1 MLPCRVLCLLAILFC
16 CVSASGA
23 ADAGGVDN
31 EIRIDPKSISDLAE
45 LAVES
50 VKAANAT
57 RNKILQL
64 KDECIAAA
72 KNATDLT
79 REAKEFVAKINK
91 LVKEAETNPSDGE
104 AEKKKGDELLE
115 KVKKAA
121 AVAENTA
128 RLTKEATKLPIFKY
142 GETARELLVDFRYSY
157 DEMNKSTTEQ
167 VDDTEKPKLK
177 ELHEKVESAFPYRN
191 ETALAEISLGALVA
205 VEDAQEAAKKT
216 EPTVEP
222 AKEVAILL
230 KEALKKLEEVI
241 TAANEIKEKI
251 TPEENKGSPN
261 NTEDNSDPSD
271 STSTHQPSPV
281 TVSNAEITSI
291 APSLQNK
298 PIVDS
303 SSVSP
308 VWMRTAAPLLIVAV
322 MFSVTVY

>member
-1 MLPCRVLCLLAILFC
+1 
-16 CVSASGA
+16 
-23 ADAGGVDN
+23 
-31 EIRIDPKSISDLAE
+31 
-45 LAVES
+45 
-50 VKAANAT
+50 

-79 REAKEFVAKINK
+79 REAKEFVAKINEF
-91 LVKEAETNPSDGE
+91 VKAAETNPSDGE
-104 AEKKKGDELLE
+104 AEMVKGVELLE

-128 RLTKEATKLPIFKY
+128 RLTKEATKLPIFQY
-142 GETARELLVDFRYSY
+142 GVTARELLVDFRYSY

-177 ELHEKVESAFPYRN
+177 ELHEKVETAFPYRN

-222 AKEVAILL
+222 AKEAVTLL

-241 TAANEIKEKI
+241 TAAKEIKEKI
-251 TPEENKGSPN
+251 TPEEKKGSPN
-261 NTEDNSDPSD
+261 NTEDNSDLSD

-281 TVSNAEITSI
+281 
-291 APSLQNK
+291 
-298 PIVDS
+298 PIPD
-303 SSVSP
+303 
-308 VWMRTAAPLLIVAV
+308 T
-322 MFSVTVY
+322 